1 MKRAP
6 GGGGGWG
13 DADNRRPIMRQRALR
28 CEGRDAAVRS
38 VHALNRKERCMK
50 RSASILMAAVAAGG
64 SLWLGGCAWN
74 GSGEGGGEKASA
86 AAATSEVRS
95 ESMRAYNDLLAK
107 QPAAKA
113 LAGSAEGVLVFPKVY
128 KAGLLVGGYHGEG
141 SMIRNGRAEGRYGT
155 SGASYGLQ
163 AGVQKY
169 AYALFFMTDAD
180 LQYLEQ
186 SSGWEVG
193 VGPSVTVVDAGL
205 ASSLT
210 TTTGRSGVY
219 CFFFDQKGLMA
230 GLGIQGSKITRL
242 DK

>member
-1 MKRAP
+1 
-6 GGGGGWG
+6 
-13 DADNRRPIMRQRALR
+13 
-28 CEGRDAAVRS
+28 
-38 VHALNRKERCMK
+38 MK
-50 RSASILMAAVAAGG
+50 RSASIMMTAMVFMGG
-64 SLWLGGCAWN
+64 GLWLGGCAWN
-74 GSGEGGGEKASA
+74 GANGGGGEKASA
-86 AAATSEVRS
+86 AAATSDVRS
-95 ESMRAYNDLLAK
+95 ASMRAYNDLLAR

-113 LAGSAEGVLVFPKVY
+113 LAGSAKGVLVFPEVY

-180 LQYLEQ
+180 MQYLEQ

-193 VGPSVTVVDAGL
+193 VGPSVTVVDEGL